1 MAQNVD
7 AVSPIE
13 LMSPI
18 VALVRVEIWS
28 DVVCPWCFI
37 GKRRFDNAV
46 AQLREK
52 GVTEP
57 IEIVFKAYQLD
68 PTAPVGAPTPV
79 VDAYAKKFGG
89 RERAVQILQHVTSVA
104 AGDDITFNMDIA
116 LRANTILCHRALHWV
131 LEQHGADAQAVFKE
145 SLLNAYFTEGLDV
158 GNVDVVLQRASTLG
172 YDAAALRSWLEA
184 GGGINEVEADIQGAY
199 EREITGVPAFF
210 IDDKYFIPGAQETD
224 VFVKVLERILT
235 L

>member
-1 MAQNVD
+1 
-7 AVSPIE
+7 
-13 LMSPI
+13 MSPI

-68 PTAPVGAPTPV
+68 PTAPVGSPTPV
-79 VDAYAKKFGG
+79 VEAYAKKFGG
-89 RERAVQILQHVTSVA
+89 RERAEQILQHVTSVA
-104 AGDDITFNMDIA
+104 AGDGITFNMDIA

-131 LEQHGADAQAVFKE
+131 LENHGAEAQAAFKE
-145 SLLNAYFTEGLDV
+145 NLLSAYFTEGLDV
-158 GNVDVVLQRASTLG
+158 GDLSTVLSRASAMG
-172 YDAAALRSWLEA
+172 YDSHVLKDWLEN
-184 GGGINEVEADIQGAY
+184 GGGIEEVQSDIEGAY
-199 EREITGVPAFF
+199 EREVTGVPAFF

-224 VFVKVLERILT
+224 VFVKVLERILSQ
-235 L
+235 

>member
-1 MAQNVD
+1 M
-7 AVSPIE
+7 
-13 LMSPI
+13 
-18 VALVRVEIWS
+18 RVEIWS

-68 PTAPVGAPTPV
+68 PTAPVGSPTPV
-79 VDAYAKKFGG
+79 VYAYAKKFGG
-89 RERAVQILQHVTSVA
+89 RERAEQILQHVTSVA

-131 LEQHGADAQAVFKE
+131 LETQGSVAQSEFKE
-145 SLLNAYFTEGLDV
+145 NLLNAYFTEGLDV
-158 GNVDVVLQRASTLG
+158 GDVDVVIQRAASLG
-172 YDAAALRSWLEA
+172 HDGDALKSWLEA
-184 GGGINEVEADIQGAY
+184 GGGLNEVDQDIRGAN
-199 EREITGVPAFF
+199 EREVTGVPAFF

-224 VFVKVLERILT
+224 VFVKVLERILSQ
-235 L
+235 

>member
-1 MAQNVD
+1 VAQNVD

-89 RERAVQILQHVTSVA
+89 RERAEQILQHVTSVA

-131 LEQHGADAQAVFKE
+131 LENHGARAQVTFKE
-145 SLLNAYFTEGLDV
+145 NLLSAYFTEGLDV
-158 GNVDVVLQRASTLG
+158 GDIEVVLTRAG
-172 YDAAALRSWLEA
+172 ACGFDADTLRSWLDN
-184 GGGINEVEADIQGAY
+184 GGGLAEVREDIQGAID
-199 EREITGVPAFF
+199 REVTGVPAFF

-224 VFVKVLERILT
+224 VFVKVLERILS

>member
-1 MAQNVD
+1 
-7 AVSPIE
+7 
-13 LMSPI
+13 MSPI

-68 PTAPVGAPTPV
+68 PTAPVGSPTPV
-79 VDAYAKKFGG
+79 IDAYAKKFGG
-89 RERAVQILQHVTSVA
+89 RERAEQILQHVTSVA

-131 LEQHGADAQAVFKE
+131 LEQHGAEAQVAFKE
-145 SLLNAYFTEGLDV
+145 YLLSAYFTEGLDV
-158 GNVDVVLQRASTLG
+158 GQLETVVAR
-172 YDAAALRSWLEA
+172 AAAMGHDAHALENWLNA
-184 GGGINEVEADIQGAY
+184 GGGIDAVQADIEGAY
-199 EREITGVPAFF
+199 AREVTGVPAFF

-224 VFVKVLERILT
+224 VFVKVLERILA

>member
-1 MAQNVD
+1 VAQNVD

-57 IEIVFKAYQLD
+57 IDIVFKAYQLD
-68 PTAPVGAPTPV
+68 PTAPVGSPTPV
-79 VDAYAKKFGG
+79 LDAYAMKFGG
-89 RERAVQILQHVTSVA
+89 RERAEQILQHVTSVA

-131 LEQHGADAQAVFKE
+131 LEQHGPLAQAAFKE
-145 SLLNAYFTEGLDV
+145 NLLLAYFTEGKDV
-158 GNVDVVLQRASTLG
+158 GDIEVIIGRATDLG
-172 YDAAALRSWLEA
+172 YDGTALRTWLDD
-184 GGGINEVEADIQGAY
+184 GGGIEEVESDIRGAY
-199 EREITGVPAFF
+199 EREVTGVPAFF
-210 IDDKYFIPGAQETD
+210 IDDKYFIPGAQETE
-224 VFVKVLERILT
+224 VFLKVLERILSQ
-235 L
+235 

>member
-1 MAQNVD
+1 
-7 AVSPIE
+7 
-13 LMSPI
+13 MSPI

-68 PTAPVGAPTPV
+68 PTAPVGSPTPV

-89 RERAVQILQHVTSVA
+89 RERAEQILQHVTSVA

-131 LEQHGADAQAVFKE
+131 LEQHGPNAQTAFKE
-145 SLLNAYFTEGLDV
+145 NLLNAYFTEGLDV
-158 GNVDVVLQRASTLG
+158 GDIEVILQRVAMVGHDS
-172 YDAAALRSWLEA
+172 DALRSWLDND
-184 GGGINEVEADIQGAY
+184 GGIADVEADIQGAY